1 MKNKTFP
8 QIGSD
13 DSLSFCRKWDNGTH
27 VQKLILCR
35 EFNTSYKS
43 TLNYRSDCKII
54 DVPKPVTHIA
64 SYSWEEHIKRI
75 KLMEDLVGI
84 HLQYPTEITIEIPTE
99 LPFGVIWSADW
110 HLGAPGIDYDS
121 FEKDMSFI
129 PKQKGMKINIGGDGY
144 QNIIQTSKIGS
155 SMNQTPICVQK
166 GLYVLTLKKLLESI
180 FAISTGNHN
189 YWTTLMTGE
198 DWDAEL
204 ANRLHL
210 VYLKHFC
217 RINLVVGKQLYPLIR
232 MHKSRYN
239 CLSPETEIK
248 LVNGTT
254 KTIEELSHETE
265 PYWVYG
271 INPRGGEIVPT
282 KATPAKVTGE
292 NVPIYEVFLD
302 NGNSFKATGNH
313 KVMIKQG
320 RQVNNFKQVNELQS
334 GDSLMPF
341 NWSYDNK
348 WMKGYELIQNPIWG
362 KWHFTHRLFGGHRP
376 QNNIIHHIDFNL
388 KNNCPENL
396 KIMTVSEH
404 MKIHSC
410 SKERRAKMSKLHKGK
425 IISPE
430 NRKKVSIN
438 TKKLLSDPT
447 YYNFWISRVREV
459 AKSPS
464 SRLNK
469 SLGHMGCKH
478 SEETKIKQG
487 IGIRNYW
494 KHRPRLSKFKG
505 MTYEERFGIKRAKEI
520 KEKVGIASRNVNRP
534 HPSLDKAVAFI
545 IDKLSQGETTVSHLI
560 KEGTDMGISQRTIG
574 WAKSEIGLI
583 TTRYKRKGK
592 QGWIYTWKLPV
603 INHKVVSVKY
613 IGIIPKV
620 YDIETETHN
629 FGLACGIFVHNSSFN
644 LTHCCKQNQ
653 RLHFPDA
660 RVVVVEHQHTG
671 AIEQYIYNEKECVA
685 IRTGTYAVYDD
696 YALQNGYFGA
706 HVCNPTVVFYPNED
720 KLVGFKDMRDAAV
733 YLKAVRGDK

>member
-1 MKNKTFP
+1 LKNKTFP

-54 DVPKPVTHIA
+54 DVPKPITHIA
-64 SYSWEEHIKRI
+64 SYSWEEHIRRI

-232 MHKSRYN
+232 MHQSRYN
-239 CLSPETEIK
+239 S
-248 LVNGTT
+248 
-254 KTIEELSHETE
+254 
-265 PYWVYG
+265 
-271 INPRGGEIVPT
+271 
-282 KATPAKVTGE
+282 
-292 NVPIYEVFLD
+292 IY
-302 NGNSFKATGNH
+302 
-313 KVMIKQG
+313 
-320 RQVNNFKQVNELQS
+320 
-334 GDSLMPF
+334 
-341 NWSYDNK
+341 
-348 WMKGYELIQNPIWG
+348 
-362 KWHFTHRLFGGHRP
+362 
-376 QNNIIHHIDFNL
+376 
-388 KNNCPENL
+388 
-396 KIMTVSEH
+396 
-404 MKIHSC
+404 
-410 SKERRAKMSKLHKGK
+410 
-425 IISPE
+425 
-430 NRKKVSIN
+430 
-438 TKKLLSDPT
+438 
-447 YYNFWISRVREV
+447 
-459 AKSPS
+459 
-464 SRLNK
+464 
-469 SLGHMGCKH
+469 
-478 SEETKIKQG
+478 
-487 IGIRNYW
+487 
-494 KHRPRLSKFKG
+494 
-505 MTYEERFGIKRAKEI
+505 
-520 KEKVGIASRNVNRP
+520 
-534 HPSLDKAVAFI
+534 
-545 IDKLSQGETTVSHLI
+545 
-560 KEGTDMGISQRTIG
+560 
-574 WAKSEIGLI
+574 
-583 TTRYKRKGK
+583 
-592 QGWIYTWKLPV
+592 
-603 INHKVVSVKY
+603 
-613 IGIIPKV
+613 
-620 YDIETETHN
+620 
-629 FGLACGIFVHNSSFN
+629 N
-644 LTHCCKQNQ
+644 LTHTCKQNQ

-660 RVVVVEHQHTG
+660 RVVVAEHRHVA
-671 AIEQYIYNEKECVA
+671 AIEQYRYNDKECIA
-685 IRTGTYAVYDD
+685 IRPGTYAVYDD

-720 KLVGFKDMRDAAV
+720 KLVGFKDMRDAAI